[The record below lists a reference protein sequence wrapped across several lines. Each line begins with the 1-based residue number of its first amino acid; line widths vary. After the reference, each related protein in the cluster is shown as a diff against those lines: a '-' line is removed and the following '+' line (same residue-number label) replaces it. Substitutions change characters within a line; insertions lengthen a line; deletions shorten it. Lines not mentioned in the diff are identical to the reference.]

1 MLRYFRGGKK
11 MKAESSSKMK
21 SRTYD
26 MAVIGGGAA
35 GLAGA
40 VKAAELGMDVVVLES
55 GERIGGIPMQC
66 IHPGFGNFYYRE
78 NLTGP
83 EFSERLIEKVK
94 RMEIE
99 CHTRAHVEGI
109 RHVSDTENMVSV
121 VMPAGITQIRAKTI
135 LYAAGARE
143 RHAYEI
149 GITGD
154 RVSGVYTAG
163 EAQTL
168 MDIYGIMP
176 GKSVVIIGSGD
187 IGLIMA
193 RRFALEGAD
202 VKAVVEML
210 PYPGGLQR
218 NVVQCLEDFGIPL
231 LTSHMVTRIVGKKR
245 VERVILAEVDES
257 FRAIKNSEKEI
268 DCDTVALAAGLVPNI
283 GKLREAD
290 IDIDSATNGPVVNE
304 YMETSL
310 PGIFVAGNAL
320 AINDY
325 VDYAA
330 EQGEQAAIGAHL
342 FIEGNMP
349 SDWKPIRKGENIRLV
364 FPHHISGGRDVK
376 IYARVKKPVRD
387 AVVEFP
393 EIDKRVRKRA
403 VMPGE
408 MIIVNLKKQE
418 TAGIDELTLRCADGN

>member
-1 MLRYFRGGKK
+1 MRAGN
-11 MKAESSSKMK
+11 EIEN
-21 SRTYD
+21 RTYD

-40 VKAAELGMDVVVLES
+40 VKAEELGMKTAVIEN
-55 GERIGGIPMQC
+55 GEQMGGIPLQC
-66 IHPGFGNFYYRE
+66 IHPGFGNFYYGE

-83 EFSERLIEKVK
+83 EFAERLIGKAES
-94 RMEIE
+94 MDISFYA
-99 CHTRAHVEGI
+99 HAHVESIGPISGNGAGGGENIDI
-109 RHVSDTENMVSV
+109 REMRV
-121 VMPAGITQIRAKTI
+121 ITPRGLIKVRAKTI

-168 MDIYGIMP
+168 MDIHGIMP
-176 GKSVVIIGSGD
+176 GRDIIIIGSGD

-193 RRFALEGAD
+193 RRFALEGAK
-202 VKAVVEML
+202 VRAVVEML
-210 PYPGGLQR
+210 PHPGGLRR
-218 NVVQCLEDFGIPL
+218 NVVQCLDDFGIPL
-231 LTSHMVTRIVGKKR
+231 LTSHMVMQIRGGRR
-245 VERVILAEVDES
+245 VERVVLAEVDDKLKP
-257 FRAIKNSEKEI
+257 IKNSKKEVE
-268 DCDTVALAAGLVPNI
+268 CDTVAIAAGLVPNI
-283 GKLREAD
+283 GKLRELGAD
-290 IDIDSATNGPVVNE
+290 IDPSTGGPVVNE

-310 PGIFVAGNAL
+310 PGIFAAGNAL

-330 EQGEQAAIGAHL
+330 EQGEQAAAGARL
-342 FIEGNMP
+342 YIRGDMP
-349 SDWKPIRKGENIRLV
+349 SVRKSLKKGSNIRLA
-364 FPHHISGGRDVK
+364 FPHYISGENDVR
-376 IYARVKKPVRD
+376 IYARVIRPMKD

-393 EIDKRVRKRA
+393 EIGKRIRKRA

-408 MIIVNLKKQE
+408 MIMVDVK
-418 TAGIDELTLRCADGN
+418 GHELSDVEQITMRCGYGK

>member
-1 MLRYFRGGKK
+1 
-11 MKAESSSKMK
+11 MKAEMQDDNEIK
-21 SRTYD
+21 SGEYD

-40 VKAAELGMDVVVLES
+40 IKAEELGMDVVVLES
-55 GERIGGIPMQC
+55 GERLGGIPMQC
-66 IHPGFGNFYYRE
+66 IHPGFGNFYYKE

-83 EFSERLIEKVK
+83 EFSERLIEKVED
-94 RMEIE
+94 MEIE
-99 CHTRAHVEGI
+99 YHTHAHVEGI
-109 RHVSDTENMVSV
+109 RQISNAEEGVKEISV
-121 VMPAGITQIRAKTI
+121 ITPRGLIQICVKTI
-135 LYAAGARE
+135 LYATGARE

-168 MDIYGIMP
+168 MDIHGAMP

-193 RRFALEGAD
+193 RRFALEGAE

-231 LTSHMVTRIVGKKR
+231 LTSHMVVGIKGRKR
-245 VERVILAEVDES
+245 VEKVVLSEVDDE
-257 FRAIKNSEKEI
+257 FRPIENSENEI
-268 DCDTVALAAGLVPNI
+268 ECDTVAIAAGLLPNI
-283 GKLREAD
+283 GKLKEAGIA
-290 IDIDSATNGPVVNE
+290 IDPATKGPVVNE
-304 YMETSL
+304 YMETPL
-310 PGIFVAGNAL
+310 PGIFVAGNSL

-330 EQGEQAAIGAHL
+330 KQGEQAAIGAHL
-342 FIEGNMP
+342 YIENM
-349 SDWKPIRKGENIRLV
+349 RLV
-364 FPHHISGGRDVK
+364 FPHRISGENDVR
-376 IYARVKKPVRD
+376 IYARVEKPMKNVSII
-387 AVVEFP
+387 FP
-393 EIDKRVRKRA
+393 ELGKKKVAAK
-403 VMPGE
+403 VTPGE
-408 MIIVNLKKQE
+408 MIIVKLGKHE
-418 TAGIDELTLRCADGN
+418 LAGVGGEITMEVI